1 MGESLSY
8 MQATISLWLSIIEW
22 STPPSVGVGHSPM
35 LPSNEDASIS
45 DSPMNQVMYVADSE
59 LDEISSPSAAF
70 MASSSSMLPMTV

>member
-1 MGESLSY
+1 
-8 MQATISLWLSIIEW
+8 
-22 STPPSVGVGHSPM
+22 M

-70 MASSSSMLPMTV
+70 MASISSMLPMTV